1 MKIEEHVMDL
11 TNESIRKAIDICIK
25 ENGYKVII
33 ACTNKSLETTIE
45 VLRCMLRNTKN
56 VEKHVYNIAFSGD
69 RKEVRFYN
77 GSFIKIINDDTK
89 ARGYRIHS
97 LLVDEDIPSDIV
109 DCVLKPYLVDESR
122 FRG

>member
-1 MKIEEHVMDL
+1 MENKECVIDL

-45 VLRCMLRNTKN
+45 MLCCMLQNTDDVK
-56 VEKHVYNIAFSGD
+56 KYVYNIAFSGD

-77 GSFIKIINDDTK
+77 GSFIKIINNDTN

-97 LLVDEDIPSDIV
+97 LLIDEDIPSNIV
-109 DCVLKPYLVDESR
+109 DCVFKPYLVDESR